1 LGVRWTRFNGT
12 AQRDGVFSRRG
23 DRVRTE
29 IAMKKRDPNKFCL
42 KETSRNGSS
51 LAVLSAAVLMA
62 AMSAASV
69 GSASAAEG
77 ANTPAAKVQSDKTQG
92 ADASTQSADTLT
104 LSDAQ
109 RKTAWQD
116 LYMDSLNQNT
126 PPGFDAVVGATVPNT
141 IVIVPVT
148 AQAGSDVPALKPYS
162 FAMVQKKLVIVNP
175 SNRKIADVI
184 AR

>member
-1 LGVRWTRFNGT
+1 MRK
-12 AQRDGVFSRRG
+12 S
-23 DRVRTE
+23 
-29 IAMKKRDPNKFCL
+29 
-42 KETSRNGSS
+42 
-51 LAVLSAAVLMA
+51 SAAGLSLLALMIGI
-62 AMSAASV
+62 SAAAA
-69 GSASAAEG
+69 GSATARDK
-77 ANTPAAKVQSDKTQG
+77 ANAPAAT
-92 ADASTQSADTLT
+92 APAANATSTNATSAKPSAQAGDTLS

-109 RKTAWQD
+109 RQSAWQD
-116 LYMDSLNQNT
+116 LYMDSLNQST